1 MSSIHVAD
9 DDVADKIVGVMWN
22 TGSDSPALQQI
33 DVDGDVITK
42 KSTAWF
48 DRHPVWGGTK
58 RCILSVDGVPI
69 FGADAKGSDLALD
82 GSAGPVMVSR
92 PAFYVKA
99 EKSGDYLKYWISPSA
114 YPGYVKHPW
123 FFQRGGIERGVGY
136 VGAYMAALRHTAA
149 GALRLHSATGKQPVS
164 GQEIVEL
171 SFTGGS
177 VLPVEGDFITG
188 ETSLV
193 RGTVISVY
201 KASGDWATLNA
212 AGKILLK
219 MVDELVGFDTGS
231 VAPTI
236 GQTLTCGT
244 ATGELVNIILS
255 SGTWGGGNAAGYF
268 VIRGGNGTVFP
279 VSTNI
284 TDPLGGLAKTVST
297 ASQASGEVKASF
309 TNPENLKISGATVAV
324 SADIGTI
331 LPLTRQLAETY
342 GNNVGSLR
350 WGIEDIW
357 GIDATTMMYLIEYC
371 DWRSQSTTY
380 GIGSGVSSKPAA
392 RRFAGENTGSGSSD
406 SNIAANGTG
415 RAIGT
420 DGQVHVVY
428 RGMEDPWGNLYRFA
442 IGIDILDANY
452 RLLKPTGTGLP
463 ACPLTA
469 DNYIETVNAPYT
481 YDVSLRPDGYW
492 KYPVFEEAT
501 RFLFLPAMTGGSNDT
516 YSCDWASLHRSGQ
529 TNIMLVGG
537 YWYDGAKC
545 GVGCR
550 GATNVASSS
559 SRYCGCRAEF
569 L

>member
-1 MSSIHVAD
+1 MSSIQMVD

-22 TGSDSPALQQI
+22 TASNSPALQQI

-48 DRHPVWGGTK
+48 DRHPVWGNTR
-58 RCILSVDGVPI
+58 RCLLSVDGVPTLSNGRGDGLDLT
-69 FGADAKGSDLALD
+69 GASGQ
-82 GSAGPVMVSR
+82 VMVSK
-92 PAFYVKA
+92 PAFYTRA
-99 EKSGDYLKYWISPSA
+99 EKSGDYLKYWISPTT

-136 VGAYMAALRHTAA
+136 VGAYLASLRHTAA

-171 SFTGGS
+171 SFSGGS
-177 VLPVEGDFITG
+177 TLPVEGDILTG

-193 RGTVISVY
+193 QGTVISVY
-201 KASGDWATLNA
+201 RASGDWATSDA

-219 MVDELVGFDTGS
+219 LVDELVRFDTGS

-244 ATGELVNIILS
+244 ATGILANIILS
-255 SGTWGGGNAAGYF
+255 TGTWAGGDAAGYF
-268 VIRGGNGTVFP
+268 VIRGGNGTAFP
-279 VSTNI
+279 VSTDI
-284 TDPLGGLAKTVST
+284 TDPLGGLAKTVAT

-324 SADIGTI
+324 SSDIGTI
-331 LPLTRQLAETY
+331 LPLTRQLSETY

-371 DWRSQSTTY
+371 DWRSQSTIY
-380 GIGSGVSSKPAA
+380 GIGSGVVSKPYT
-392 RRFAGENTGSGSSD
+392 RRFGGENTGSGSAD

-415 RAIGT
+415 CAIGT

-428 RGMEDPWGNLYRFA
+428 RGMEDPWGDLYRFA

-452 RLLKPTGTGLP
+452 RLLKPTGTGTP
-463 ACPLTA
+463 ACPMA
-469 DNYIETVNAPYT
+469 SGSYVETINAPYT
-481 YDVSLRPDGYW
+481 YDAALRPDGYW
-492 KYPVFEEAT
+492 KYPIYEEAT
-501 RFLFLPAMTGGSNDT
+501 RFLFLPAMTEGSNAT
-516 YSCDWASLHRSGQ
+516 YTCDWASLHRPGQ
-529 TNIMLVGG
+529 TNILLVGG
-537 YWYDGAKC
+537 AWNRGASC
-545 GVGCR
+545 GVGYR
-550 GATNVASSS
+550 YASGVASDSYRNCS
-559 SRYCGCRAEF
+559 CRLEF